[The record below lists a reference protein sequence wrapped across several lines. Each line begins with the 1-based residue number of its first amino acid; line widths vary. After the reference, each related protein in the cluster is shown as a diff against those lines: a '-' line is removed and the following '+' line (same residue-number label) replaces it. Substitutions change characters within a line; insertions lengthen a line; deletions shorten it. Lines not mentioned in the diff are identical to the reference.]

1 MTDQA
6 NPTESVDKHLNEEN
20 PENKKYNLPS
30 PLVDNKEQK
39 LFEELA
45 KRYEKLIEPSGI
57 KRFGQTVS
65 KTLPDRVKELAENA
79 KDALLE
85 KQLYKS
91 ALEVIGT
98 GFKAIQE
105 QSVKY
110 TISVS
115 STVKRVNQLTDENEI
130 GKPEEFCLV
139 RAYDLSSSV
148 DKEKGKNLFAAF
160 TEGAATGAPG
170 FAGIPFNLVLSTFLY
185 FRAVQAIALS
195 YGYDVKNNPAELEIA
210 GQVFSCALGS
220 NDIKGND
227 TVSAE
232 MGAIVAKIMMVSE
245 MATVKQAAAKGWAN
259 MAAHGGMGLLL
270 TQLRALACKT
280 ARTTLEKAGQKG
292 LENTIFRSVFE
303 QIGRRLALNTI
314 QKAIP
319 FVSAAIGA
327 VFDTGMMKKVVDYA
341 DIFYC
346 KRFIFEK
353 EANISALIG
362 DESIIEVYEVE
373 QIASGSDTDD

>member
-20 PENKKYNLPS
+20 PENKKCNLPS

-91 ALEVIGT
+91 TLEVIGT

-139 RAYDLSSSV
+139 RAYDLSLSV
-148 DKEKGKNLFAAF
+148 DKEKERISLPPSLKEQQQGH
-160 TEGAATGAPG
+160 
-170 FAGIPFNLVLSTFLY
+170 LVLQGSPS
-185 FRAVQAIALS
+185 I
-195 YGYDVKNNPAELEIA
+195 
-210 GQVFSCALGS
+210 SC
-220 NDIKGND
+220 
-227 TVSAE
+227 
-232 MGAIVAKIMMVSE
+232 
-245 MATVKQAAAKGWAN
+245 
-259 MAAHGGMGLLL
+259 
-270 TQLRALACKT
+270 
-280 ARTTLEKAGQKG
+280 
-292 LENTIFRSVFE
+292 
-303 QIGRRLALNTI
+303 
-314 QKAIP
+314 
-319 FVSAAIGA
+319 
-327 VFDTGMMKKVVDYA
+327 
-341 DIFYC
+341 
-346 KRFIFEK
+346 
-353 EANISALIG
+353 
-362 DESIIEVYEVE
+362 
-373 QIASGSDTDD
+373 